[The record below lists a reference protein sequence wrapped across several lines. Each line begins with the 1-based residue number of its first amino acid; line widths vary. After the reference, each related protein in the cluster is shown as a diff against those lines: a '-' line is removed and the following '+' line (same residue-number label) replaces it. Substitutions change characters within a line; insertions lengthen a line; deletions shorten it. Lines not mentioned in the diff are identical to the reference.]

1 MLLAA
6 GSSRRMGG
14 INKLLLPVGGVP
26 LVRRAARVLLRA
38 GLRPVVVVVGA
49 GADAIREALDGLPV
63 RLVENPRHL
72 EGMGTSVAAGVAALG
87 PEAAAVAVTVADLP
101 RLRARDVRTVAEAL
115 AASERGIAVPVWE
128 GRRGHPVFFALGPYR
143 QLLEGL
149 GGDEGARGILR
160 ARPGDVLE
168 VAVSHPGGFDDLDTP
183 EAYRCLSGEGR
194 PGARG
199 AGGRRP

>member
-14 INKLLLPVGGVP
+14 INKLLVPVGGVP
-26 LVRRAARVLLRA
+26 LVRRVARVLLGA

-49 GADAIREALDGLPV
+49 GAEGIRRALQGLPV
-63 RLVENPRHL
+63 RLVENARHP
-72 EGMGTSVAAGVAALG
+72 EGMGTSVSAGVAALG
-87 PEAAAVAVTVADLP
+87 PEVAAVAVTVADLP
-101 RLRARDVRTVAEAL
+101 RLRAREVRTVAEAL

-143 QLLEGL
+143 RFLEGL

-183 EAYRCLSGEGR
+183 EAYRCLLDEGR